1 MKQPPIEENKVPD
14 AFITQ
19 LTNAQKELSLYVRT
33 LMGGD
38 PAAAQD
44 VLQETNLYIWK
55 NVAEFPRIKNFLAW
69 AKRMALMQVRKYRL
83 YRQREGAQVVF
94 DETVFEA
101 VAEQLITEEP
111 SDSLQIEV
119 FNHCLARLKP
129 DDRELLNEKY
139 LDRVPSA
146 ELARRQSSTENSIN
160 FKLFKIRSA
169 LDDCMRKAFCRLDA
183 GGEL

>member
-1 MKQPPIEENKVPD
+1 MDQPGTEEKKVPD

-19 LTNAQKELSLYVRT
+19 LTNAQRELALYIRT

-38 PAAAQD
+38 AAAQD

-55 NVAEFPRIKNFLAW
+55 NAAEFPKIENFLAW

-83 YRQREGAQVVF
+83 YRQREGVQLVF
-94 DETVFEA
+94 DEPLFES
-101 VAEQLITEEP
+101 VAGQLAAEEP
-111 SDSLQIEV
+111 SDSLQVEM
-119 FNHCLARLKP
+119 FKHCLGRLKAE
-129 DDRELLNEKY
+129 DRELLNEKY

-146 ELARRQSSTENSIN
+146 KLARRLDSTENAVN
-160 FKLFKIRSA
+160 FKLFKIRAA
-169 LDDCMRKAFCRLDA
+169 LDECMRKAACRLNA